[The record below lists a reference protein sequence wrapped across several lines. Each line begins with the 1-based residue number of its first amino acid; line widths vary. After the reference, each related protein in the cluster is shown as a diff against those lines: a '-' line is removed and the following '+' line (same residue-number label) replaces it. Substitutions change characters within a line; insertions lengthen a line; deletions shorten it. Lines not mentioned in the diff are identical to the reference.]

1 MQYIFLSHDVDWRR
15 QGPPVEHILERKDR
29 FDSKIFERT
38 KPEDLYRNIPEYIE
52 IEEKLGVRSTF
63 FFRTIY
69 ENGNL
74 IDYEDD
80 IKQLQES
87 NWEIGLHTDPTSIDD
102 AEKIRLEKEKLES
115 ITKKP
120 IFGNRVHFLN
130 YNSELLNKLE
140 KLDFSYDSSLRHS
153 KDRIDEKEM
162 RYFRNNPVTQNLGSH
177 GMDPSK
183 WIIEFPVTLMDAYLF
198 THMKIK
204 EDKIISEFKKT
215 LDISRNLWDGEG
227 LYGGV
232 ITVIWH
238 DNVLK
243 MKGGRMY
250 QQILEFLTSQDDV
263 KIMRGIDLVEILKN

>member
-1 MQYIFLSHDVDWRR
+1 
-15 QGPPVEHILERKDR
+15 
-29 FDSKIFERT
+29 
-38 KPEDLYRNIPEYIE
+38 LYRNIPEYIE

-69 ENGNL
+69 ENGDVV
-74 IDYEDD
+74 DYEDD

-87 NWEIGLHTDPTSIDD
+87 NWEIGLHTDPLSVGDI
-102 AEKIRLEKEKLES
+102 EKIRLEKEKLES
-115 ITKKP
+115 ITKKS

-162 RYFRNNPVTQNLGSH
+162 GYSRIN
-177 GMDPSK
+177 GM
-183 WIIEFPVTLMDAYLF
+183 IEFPVTLMDAYLF
-198 THMKIK
+198 TYMKIK
-204 EDKIISEFKKT
+204 EEKIISEFEKT
-215 LDISRNLWDGEG
+215 LDLGRSLSENNVIS
-227 LYGGV
+227 
-232 ITVIWH
+232 VIWH

-250 QQILEFLTSQDDV
+250 QKILEFLTSQDDV
-263 KIMRGIDLVEILKN
+263 KIMRGIDLVKILN

>member
-29 FDSKIFERT
+29 FDSKIFEKT
-38 KPEDLYRNIPEYIE
+38 KPEDLYRNIPEYMK

-102 AEKIRLEKEKLES
+102 IEVIRLEKEKLES

-130 YNSELLNKLE
+130 YNLELPNKLE
-140 KLDFSYDSSLRHS
+140 KLGFSYDSSLRHS

-162 RYFRNNPVTQNLGSH
+162 GYSRINGV
-177 GMDPSK
+177 
-183 WIIEFPVTLMDAYLF
+183 IEFPVTLMDAYLF
-198 THMKIK
+198 TYMKIK
-204 EDKIISEFKKT
+204 EEKIISEFEKT
-215 LDISRNLWDGEG
+215 LELSRSFSENNVIS
-227 LYGGV
+227 
-232 ITVIWH
+232 VIWH

-250 QQILEFLTSQDDV
+250 KQILEFLTSQDDV
-263 KIMRGIDLVEILKN
+263 KIMRGIDLVKILN